1 MGACARRIVA
11 AVILATSLVGLALP
25 LVSSRH
31 LQEFDPDVDTIALG
45 PGHLREQFEARR
57 VPAEFEHCAL
67 CHWLRDLARATP
79 AEGRVGPSHPD
90 RGRPSVRAAG
100 LALRVALLPDA
111 LLARSANHALTVP
124 VRAVAAGFPR

>member
-11 AVILATSLVGLALP
+11 AVILATSLAGLALP

-79 AEGRVGPSHPD
+79 P
-90 RGRPSVRAAG
+90 RGMP
-100 LALRVALLPDA
+100 ALPT
-111 LLARSANHALTVP
+111 LTVAARP
-124 VRAVAAGFPR
+124 FVRLVWHYASPSSLTRSSRAPPITL